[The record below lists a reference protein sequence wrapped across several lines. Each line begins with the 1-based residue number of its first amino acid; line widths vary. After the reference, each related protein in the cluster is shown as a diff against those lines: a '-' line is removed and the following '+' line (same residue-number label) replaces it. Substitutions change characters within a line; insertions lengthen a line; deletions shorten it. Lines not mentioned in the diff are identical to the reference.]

1 MQAVEGG
8 MTAKGGSYMSH
19 RTHILGWD
27 ALIPVNSPD
36 DLETAARAS
45 RYTTLAVAAMR
56 SQRKTITSM
65 SGYVERTHTQACR
78 EDERKVNAT
87 ASRWAGNVQGRAE
100 WMPTVCDAMILGRAQ
115 QDDRSYVSIELD
127 PNVRDAAQTLFGHS
141 FGDECLRGGFTLC
154 PICRLA
160 DSGDWESALRRV
172 ALDQYSTACAALVDG
187 YKAAR
192 RAGLIT
198 KVEPKEDPWLS
209 PRRPIVHAKRPL
221 RDGEVE
227 F

>member
-1 MQAVEGG
+1 MP
-8 MTAKGGSYMSH
+8 H
-19 RTHILGWD
+19 RTHILAWD
-27 ALIPVNSPD
+27 ALIQVNSPD
-36 DLETAARAS
+36 DLETSARAARYS
-45 RYTTLAVAAMR
+45 TLAVAAMR
-56 SQRKTITSM
+56 MQRKTITSM
-65 SGYVERTHTQACR
+65 AGYVERTHTQACR

-87 ASRWAGNVQGRAE
+87 AGRWAGSVQGRAE

-115 QDDRSYVSIELD
+115 QDDRSYVSLELD
-127 PNVRDAAQTLFGHS
+127 PNVRDAAQTLFGHA

-192 RAGLIT
+192 RGGLIT
-198 KVEPKEDPWLS
+198 KVEPQEDPWLS
-209 PRRPIVHAKRPL
+209 PRRPVAHAKRPL